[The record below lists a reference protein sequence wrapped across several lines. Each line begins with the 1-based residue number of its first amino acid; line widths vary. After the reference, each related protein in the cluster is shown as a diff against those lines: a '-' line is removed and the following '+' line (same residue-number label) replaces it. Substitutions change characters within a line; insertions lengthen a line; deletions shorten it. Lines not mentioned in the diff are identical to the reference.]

1 MVARIRTMAKEGD
14 TKCQKGDVLS
24 VVDGVF
30 TFNGKVVK
38 PTRYYTAKEG
48 VMIMKHNNKYY
59 FL

>member
-1 MVARIRTMAKEGD
+1 MAKEGD